1 MHSWMMKHMG
11 LTLFVFLFLS
21 FLYRLNRDMEEIFLF
36 LLKEIPYL
44 TG

>member
-1 MHSWMMKHMG
+1 MMKQWT
-11 LTLFVFLFLS
+11 TLFVFLFFVA